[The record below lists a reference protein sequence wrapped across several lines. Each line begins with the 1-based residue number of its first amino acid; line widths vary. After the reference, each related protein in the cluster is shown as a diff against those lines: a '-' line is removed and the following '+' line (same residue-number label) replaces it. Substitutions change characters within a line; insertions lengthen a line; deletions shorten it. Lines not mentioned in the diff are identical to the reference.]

1 MRAARTSSPLRPL
14 LRRTSVARLVW
25 GAVACALCLLA
36 LRGRALAE
44 TEARVVV
51 ISAIAPDARLSHVL
65 RLIRGE
71 LAGLGLDAELR
82 EDPAP
87 ASVVGAPA
95 GAYGALVIEA
105 SEAAISVRAFAPGE
119 TKPVVESI
127 DLDSA
132 GVDAEVVA
140 VRAVETLR
148 AALLPFAQAHRAE
161 LSPAARGF
169 ARVAEPAAVSPPP
182 ATEKKR
188 PLTPRVAAPR
198 GTRNAMTPW
207 VELAIG
213 PNLLLNT
220 SSSPLFDAQ
229 GVVLLGHAWGFVALG
244 AESSLFRAELA
255 GTGGHAEITR
265 RALSGQVGARLRRRE
280 WELATRLG
288 VSYLNYA
295 VHGVAEPGYL
305 ARDLRHQAA
314 AASLTLSL
322 AYYFV
327 PSLGAYLSLSGLC
340 SFDAARV
347 RVAERDVG
355 TLDQPSLA
363 LGAGAL
369 LGVF

>member
-1 MRAARTSSPLRPL
+1 MRRVAWRTL
-14 LRRTSVARLVW
+14 
-25 GAVACALCLLA
+25 ACALCLLA
-36 LRGRALAE
+36 LLGRARAE

-51 ISAIAPDARLSHVL
+51 ISTVAPDARLARVL

-82 EDPAP
+82 EEAAP
-87 ASVVGAPA
+87 ASVLAAPP

-105 SEAAISVRAFAPGE
+105 SEGAVSVRAFAPGE

-169 ARVAEPAAVSPPP
+169 ARVPEPEVARAPAVATAKP
-182 ATEKKR
+182 AV
-188 PLTPRVAAPR
+188 TPRAAAPR
-198 GTRNAMTPW
+198 GERNGATPW

-220 SSSPLFDAQ
+220 SARPMFDAQ
-229 GVVLLGHAWGFVALG
+229 AVVLIGPSWGFVALG

-265 RALSGQVGARLRRRE
+265 RTLSGEVGARLRLRRQ
-280 WELATRLG
+280 WELEARLG
-288 VSYLNYA
+288 ASYVNYA

-305 ARDLRHQAA
+305 AQDLRHQTAA
-314 AASLTLSL
+314 GSLTLSG

-327 PSLGAYLSLSGLC
+327 PSLGVYVSVSGLC

-355 TLDQPSLA
+355 TLDQPSFA
-363 LGAGAL
+363 LGAGAR
-369 LGVF
+369 FARF

>member
-1 MRAARTSSPLRPL
+1 M
-14 LRRTSVARLVW
+14 
-25 GAVACALCLLA
+25 
-36 LRGRALAE
+36 
-44 TEARVVV
+44 V
-51 ISAIAPDARLSHVL
+51 ISALAPDARLSRVL

-82 EDPAP
+82 EEATP
-87 ASVVGAPA
+87 ASVVAAPA

-105 SEAAISVRAFAPGE
+105 RESAISVRAFAPGE
-119 TKPVVESI
+119 AKPVAESI
-127 DLDSA
+127 DLDAA

-169 ARVAEPAAVSPPP
+169 ARVAEPVAKRPPTVTVAETKPP
-182 ATEKKR
+182 AT
-188 PLTPRVAAPR
+188 PSVAAPGGAR
-198 GTRNAMTPW
+198 WAATPW

-213 PNLLLNT
+213 PNLSLSS
-220 SSSPLFDAQ
+220 SSSPLFDAE
-229 GVVLLGHAWGFVALG
+229 GVLLIGPPWGFVALG
-244 AESSLFRAELA
+244 AESSLFRTELA

-265 RALSGQVGARLRRRE
+265 RTLSGQVGARLRRRE
-280 WELATRLG
+280 WELGTRLG
-288 VSYLNYA
+288 VSYLSYT

-305 ARDLRHQAA
+305 AQDLRHQAA
-314 AASLTLSL
+314 AGSLTLSV

-327 PSLGAYLSLSGLC
+327 PSLGVYLSLSGLC

-363 LGAGAL
+363 LGTGAV
-369 LGVF
+369 LGLF